1 MYRIPRFKIQ
11 QPPHKE
17 AALRFRW
24 MSPVVK
30 SLLLTLAL
38 PLSASAGDFVSPAWW
53 LVPGGGVAWPPAE
66 LGFSQ
71 NNVDDRIPHFGGIL
85 GVKILPS
92 LGIEARANVMSAD
105 EESLEVV
112 TNDPGREIM
121 SNLEMYHVEGNLT
134 WFLGPTNRFVPLLTA
149 GAGIIHSSVDTGE
162 DDLRAVLEDNAFAW
176 NVGGGLLVHFSER
189 VGIRLE
195 GRRLAY
201 EVTYGDETKYRPHT
215 EAFAGLNIGFGGKPA
230 DADKDGIS
238 DKTDSCPETPAGAR
252 VDARGCPIDTDSDGI
267 ADGLDLCDNTP
278 VGAKV
283 DASGCPTDADKDGI
297 VDGIDQC
304 ANTPAGVK
312 VNARG
317 CPLDADGDGV
327 ADGID
332 KCEGTPKGCLV
343 DATGCP
349 ADADGDGVCDGLDQC
364 ANTPADARVDAKGCP
379 IVVSEKETELLDT
392 GMIRLQNVNFDSNKS
407 TIKPES
413 FAVLDEVGAILV
425 RWPELQIEIGGH
437 CDSQGTNAH
446 NLELSDA
453 RAKAVLEYLQGKFAE
468 LKTAQITAVGYGEE
482 KPIAPNNTALGR
494 AKNRRV
500 EFKVL
505 NTDVLKREKEKV
517 KLAPK

>member
-1 MYRIPRFKIQ
+1 M
-11 QPPHKE
+11 
-17 AALRFRW
+17 
-24 MSPVVK
+24 
-30 SLLLTLAL
+30 
-38 PLSASAGDFVSPAWW
+38 VSPAWW
-53 LVPGGGVAWPPAE
+53 IVPGGGVAWPPAE
-66 LGFSQ
+66 LGFGQ
-71 NNVDDRIPHFGGIL
+71 NEVDDMVPHFGGIVGL
-85 GVKILPS
+85 KIFKSMGL
-92 LGIEARANVMSAD
+92 EVRANTMSAD
-105 EESLEVV
+105 EDSMVV
-112 TNDPGREIM
+112 LTPTGQEFIA
-121 SNLEMYHVEGNLT
+121 NLEMFHVEGNLT
-134 WFLGPTNRFVPLLTA
+134 WFLGPTNRIVPLITA
-149 GAGIIHSSVDTGE
+149 GAGILSSEVDEGE
-162 DDLRAVLEDNAFAW
+162 DNLRAVLEDDAFTW
-176 NVGGGLLVHFSER
+176 NVGGGLLIRFSDR
-189 VGIRLE
+189 VGLRLE

-215 EAFAGLNIGFGGKPA
+215 EAFAGLNLGFGGKPA

-238 DKTDSCPETPAGAR
+238 DKADACPETPTGAR

-283 DASGCPTDADKDGI
+283 DASGCPTDSDKDGI

-349 ADADGDGVCDGLDQC
+349 ADADKDGVCDGLDQC

-392 GMIRLQNVNFDSNKS
+392 GMIRLQDVNFDSNKA

-413 FAVLDEVGAILV
+413 FAVLDEVGSILV

-437 CDSQGTNAH
+437 CDSQGSNAH

-453 RAKAVLEYLQGKFAE
+453 RAKSVLDYLQGKFPE

-505 NTDVLKREKEKV
+505 NTEVLKKEKEKV

>member
-1 MYRIPRFKIQ
+1 
-11 QPPHKE
+11 
-17 AALRFRW
+17 LRFRW
-24 MSPVVK
+24 L
-30 SLLLTLAL
+30 SLVSMLTVAL
-38 PLSASAGDFVSPAWW
+38 PLSAFADLGSPTVWI
-53 LVPGGGVAWPPAE
+53 VPGGGVAYPPAE
-66 LGFSQ
+66 FGFDYEPPTATGDAEVTGTQ
-71 NNVDDRIPHFGGIL
+71 PIFGGIL
-85 GVKILPS
+85 GVKLVPA
-92 LGIEARANVMSAD
+92 LGIEARGSFLS
-105 EESLEVV
+105 EEDLSELE
-112 TNDPGREIM
+112 IQH
-121 SNLEMYHVEGNLT
+121 YEGNLT
-134 WFLGPTNRFVPLLTA
+134 WFLMPHKRFVPLLT
-149 GAGIIHSSVDTGE
+149 GGLGIVRIDAKENLPLASSV
-162 DDLRAVLEDNAFAW
+162 EDNSLTW
-176 NVGGGLLVHFSER
+176 NVGGGALIRFSEHI
-189 VGIRLE
+189 GIRLDA
-195 GRRLAY
+195 RRVAY
-201 EVTYGDETKYRPHT
+201 KIKGNFLEAPPFSGPEDWRPQT
-215 EAFAGLNIGFGGKPA
+215 ELFAGLNIGFGGKPSDA
-230 DADKDGIS
+230 DADGIP
-238 DKTDSCPETPAGAR
+238 DKADSCPETPVGAR

-283 DASGCPTDADKDGI
+283 DASGCPTDSDKDGI
-297 VDGIDQC
+297 VDGLDQC

-413 FAVLDEVGAILV
+413 FPVLDEVGGILV
-425 RWPELQIEIGGH
+425 RWPELQIEVGGH

-453 RAKAVLEYLQGKFAE
+453 RAHAVLDYLQGKFPE
-468 LKTAQITAVGYGEE
+468 LKTAQMTAVGYGEE